1 MNRSGKGMRGKYGRS
16 VLKAKIS
23 TCAKPKDQD
32 YTLYCLKEKGKTKN
46 VGDETGSLIW
56 VPRLKGLIQTD
67 R

>member
-23 TCAKPKDQD
+23 TWAKPKDQD

-46 VGDETGSLIW
+46 VGDETVSSGC
-56 VPRLKGLIQTD
+56 PD
-67 R
+67 